1 MNVKKK
7 KKASAA
13 SSEAQPLMQHV
24 LALRR
29 MLLISLGAAAAG
41 FLGAFYFLRGY
52 IMDFI
57 SSPIEAKGITLIYTA
72 VSEALITQLKVSLVA
87 GIVLASPVIVWQI
100 WSFVKPALYE
110 HEQKA
115 FRRWFFVALILFL
128 MGIVFCYLSV
138 YPMAMNFFLVE
149 GEGVATPMLSIDKYV
164 SFLMGFLLPFG
175 LTFQLPVVIYLTTR
189 IGLTTVEMLTSKR
202 KYVILGVAV
211 IAAILTPPD
220 VVSQIML
227 GVPMLLL
234 YEVGVL
240 VARFVKPGAG
250 REQAA
255 AQEKDQAS

>member
-138 YPMAMNFFLVE
+138 YPMAMNFFLVQSS
-149 GEGVATPMLSIDKYV
+149 AACQLSDGLFAALRPY
-164 SFLMGFLLPFG
+164 LPAARG
-175 LTFQLPVVIYLTTR
+175 HLPDHPDRPDHGGDAHLQAQVR
-189 IGLTTVEMLTSKR
+189 DPGGGGHR
-202 KYVILGVAV
+202 
-211 IAAILTPPD
+211 PP
-220 VVSQIML
+220 
-227 GVPMLLL
+227 
-234 YEVGVL
+234 
-240 VARFVKPGAG
+240 F
-250 REQAA
+250 
-255 AQEKDQAS
+255 